1 MAGVNA
7 LPAPALLLQPHP
19 ASVWQTALRVRVALA
34 VAGSESGPGLLL
46 NYQLQGPA
54 SDLAYLHIP
63 TAETPGPADGLWQ
76 STCFELFVARQ
87 DHEAYREFNFSPSGR
102 WASYA
107 FLRERERTPTDIG
120 PQTPHPPRSEWLSGP
135 EPVQQVWLPAAL
147 LPERPWCVGL
157 SAVLAHLDGRLA
169 YLALR
174 HPKER
179 PDFHDRR
186 GWTLHPELPPFPAH
200 R

>member
-1 MAGVNA
+1 MAGVNV
-7 LPAPALLLQPHP
+7 LPASAVLLQPHP
-19 ASVWQTALRVRVALA
+19 ASAWQPALTVQVTLA
-34 VAGSESGPGLLL
+34 VAGSEAGPGLLL
-46 NYQLQGPA
+46 RYRLQGPE
-54 SDLAYLHIP
+54 SDLACLHIP
-63 TAETPGPADGLWQ
+63 AAETPGPADGLWQ

-102 WASYA
+102 WACYT
-107 FLRERERTPTDIG
+107 FLRERERTPAG
-120 PQTPHPPRSEWLSGP
+120 NSPREPATPRAEWLSGP
-135 EPVQQVWLPAAL
+135 EPVQQAWLPAAL

-157 SAVLAHLDGRLA
+157 SAVLAHRDGRLA
-169 YLALR
+169 YLALH

-186 GWTLHPELPPFPAH
+186 GWTLQPELPPFPAH